1 MTSID
6 KRIYDGNRAKEVLEN
21 EAFISVFTDTEQEL
35 ITAWKNS
42 PVRDLEGREKI
53 FLTLQ
58 MLNKLKQSLTTS
70 LETGKLAQLE
80 IERQKSLIDRAKQI
94 WQE

>member
-1 MTSID
+1 MTAID

-21 EAFISVFTDTEQEL
+21 EAFISVFTDTEQDL

-58 MLNKLKQSLTTS
+58 MLNKLKQALTTS

-80 IERQKSLIDRAKQI
+80 IERQKSLIDRAKTI

>member
-42 PVRDLEGREKI
+42 PVRDHEGREKI

-80 IERQKSLIDRAKQI
+80 IERQKSLIDRAKTI